1 MGWKMM
7 KEKKKKKRKRER
19 KKGKEKDRGFF
30 RKRGVTRF
38 VTLSSRQRTR
48 RIRGTREKRRDR
60 LLHKR
65 DATRCVCR
73 GLKAG
78 TQRSLFTEEPCTYS
92 TTQRE
97 VTRCTHV
104 RHSRRCKGRKDERR
118 ESKEQ
123 RCQSLCFETS
133 FLSLSSFFL
142 LLLLFLSLSLS
153 LCFFL
158 GNLDSSS
165 RRHLRNDAFPRFHVI
180 LASHTTLL
188 HRSAVLLVMQ
198 LLKSERR
205 SILHLTSCL
214 SPRIP

>member
-1 MGWKMM
+1 M

-19 KKGKEKDRGFF
+19 KKGKEKDRGFS

-97 VTRCTHV
+97 VTRCTRV

-133 FLSLSSFFL
+133 FLSLSLFFFPSSSYSF
-142 LLLLFLSLSLS
+142 SLSPS
-153 LCFFL
+153 VF
-158 GNLDSSS
+158 SSGIS
-165 RRHLRNDAFPRFHVI
+165 TPRAADTFE
-180 LASHTTLL
+180 TT
-188 HRSAVLLVMQ
+188 RFRVS
-198 LLKSERR
+198 
-205 SILHLTSCL
+205 T
-214 SPRIP
+214 